1 MKKRALRQRSIVE
14 ICYCAMALA
23 ICLLF
28 LALSF
33 VIPFSS
39 ILMMV
44 FLPMFLALV
53 AVKTRYQY
61 QLALIIAIA
70 LCCFIDIQD
79 GFFYLLP
86 NAVIG
91 LVYGDLLKNKVSVLF
106 AFVGAFI
113 AASLLNTLS
122 YFPIKFLFNVDMIQ
136 VFAGILNIER
146 SVFLDIYPL
155 FSMITASIST
165 LLLFVISSEDL
176 KKFGVELNTLIDRN
190 VVALFS
196 LILMSISMVL
206 GVNDLVMAS
215 TIVLGLSFLPSAITI
230 INLVEDLRGY
240 KAVILYVL
248 FTVSI
253 GLFFVPFSIDRS
265 LSYLGFNFLLFL
277 FPLYSL
283 LLDSVKKNE
292 KTLSLKG
299 GSVGKDEEI
308 DLLASLGQSC
318 NNFSDNVR

>member
-136 VFAGILNIER
+136 VFSGILNIER
-146 SVFLDIYPL
+146 SIFLDIYPL

-299 GSVGKDEEI
+299 GKAGKDEEI